1 MSRTDK
7 FTAHGA
13 FYRAEARADGESWMI
28 TLYRNGSLATVT
40 AEYRGPPHSLND
52 RALAFAF
59 EAVRDLADQA
69 YGNPVR
75 PRTLGTHAGANDGR
89 RVHRR
94 ERRLGGRELKAKPE

>member
-1 MSRTDK
+1 MVRGDLSRRRAGREAQKGREMSRTDK

-40 AEYRGPPHSLND
+40 GEYRGPPQSLND

-59 EAVRDLADQA
+59 EAAVRDLADQGIWEPGA
-69 YGNPVR
+69 
-75 PRTLGTHAGANDGR
+75 TAGRASG
-89 RVHRR
+89 
-94 ERRLGGRELKAKPE
+94 